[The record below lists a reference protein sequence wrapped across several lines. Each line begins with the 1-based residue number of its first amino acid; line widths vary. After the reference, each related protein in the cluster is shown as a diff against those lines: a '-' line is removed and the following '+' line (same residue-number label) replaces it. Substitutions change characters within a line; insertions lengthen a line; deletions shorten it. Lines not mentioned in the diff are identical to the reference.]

1 MITNV
6 LSVDVEEY
14 YHAAIFQRGTS
25 AGNGSRAVRAERG
38 AASRCSASTVPGA
51 RSSWWGKRAAQH
63 PAMVR
68 RIAAE
73 GHEIGCTAT
82 GTRA

>member
-25 AGNGSRAVRAERG
+25 ALGAPHGGRAREAL
-38 AASRCSASTVPGA
+38 AL
-51 RSSWWGKRAAQH
+51 
-63 PAMVR
+63 
-68 RIAAE
+68 
-73 GHEIGCTAT
+73 
-82 GTRA
+82 